1 MLKVIEYDGNLKGIA
16 QKLNNRKEEISIE
29 VNNAVNDIINDIRK
43 NGNQA
48 LINYCRKF
56 DGYQIKDENDFVV
69 SNQEKE
75 EALKQVDQDYIRIL
89 ERTKQQITEFHKNQ
103 IDKSWS
109 LYKDNGVI
117 MGQMARPIERVA
129 LYVPGGTAAYPST
142 VLMNAIPA
150 KLAGVKD
157 LVIIT
162 PVKADG
168 KVNPVIIAA
177 AKVSGVD
184 TIYKFGGAAPSK
196 MILKDHLPPSLNKVI
211 GKSP

>member
-1 MLKVIEYDGNLKGIA
+1 MLKVIEYDGNLKEIA

-89 ERTKQQITEFHKNQ
+89 DFLKFLTFFQSDFAICKFADTNFRTFC
-103 IDKSWS
+103 
-109 LYKDNGVI
+109 
-117 MGQMARPIERVA
+117 IEKRC
-129 LYVPGGTAAYPST
+129 
-142 VLMNAIPA
+142 NWF
-150 KLAGVKD
+150 VK
-157 LVIIT
+157 T
-162 PVKADG
+162 CAD
-168 KVNPVIIAA
+168 
-177 AKVSGVD
+177 
-184 TIYKFGGAAPSK
+184 FF
-196 MILKDHLPPSLNKVI
+196 
-211 GKSP
+211 

>member
-1 MLKVIEYDGNLKGIA
+1 MLKVIEYDGNLKEIA

-109 LYKDNGVI
+109 LYKENGVMI
-117 MGQMARPIERVA
+117 IRNSFPQ
-129 LYVPGGTAAYPST
+129 
-142 VLMNAIPA
+142 
-150 KLAGVKD
+150 
-157 LVIIT
+157 LV
-162 PVKADG
+162 D
-168 KVNPVIIAA
+168 
-177 AKVSGVD
+177 VD
-184 TIYKFGGAAPSK
+184 NLQAVHFGNIDQWLEVRG
-196 MILKDHLPPSLNKVI
+196 
-211 GKSP
+211 

>member
-117 MGQMARPIERVA
+117 MGQMVRPIERVA

-150 KLAGVKD
+150 KLSGVKD

-184 TIYKFGGAAPSK
+184 TIYKFGGSTR
-196 MILKDHLPPSLNKVI
+196 
-211 GKSP
+211 GCCYR

>member
-184 TIYKFGGAAPSK
+184 TIYKFG
-196 MILKDHLPPSLNKVI
+196 IWQRR
-211 GKSP
+211 

>member
-1 MLKVIEYDGNLKGIA
+1 MLKVIQYDGNLKEIA

-29 VNNAVNDIINDIRK
+29 VNNAVSDIIEDIRK

-48 LINYCRKF
+48 LINYCQKF
-56 DGYQIKDENDFVV
+56 DGYQIKDESDFVV
-69 SNQEKE
+69 SDQEKE

-89 ERTKQQITEFHKNQ
+89 ERTKKQITEFHKNQ

-117 MGQMARPIERVA
+117 MGQMVRPIERVA

-168 KVNPVIIAA
+168 KVNPVIFAA

-184 TIYKFGGAAPSK
+184 TIINLVEPKGLLRLLMVQK
-196 MILKDHLPPSLNKVI
+196 QLKK
-211 GKSP
+211 

>member
-1 MLKVIEYDGNLKGIA
+1 MLKVIQYDGNLKEIA

-48 LINYCRKF
+48 LINYCQKF

-117 MGQMARPIERVA
+117 MGQMVRPIERVA

-150 KLAGVKD
+150 KLAGVLSEGMLLCAED
-157 LVIIT
+157 AEGNLALMT
-162 PVKADG
+162 PEKAM
-168 KVNPVIIAA
+168 P
-177 AKVSGVD
+177 SGAE
-184 TIYKFGGAAPSK
+184 IC
-196 MILKDHLPPSLNKVI
+196 
-211 GKSP
+211 

>member
-184 TIYKFGGAAPSK
+184 TIYKFGGAQGVAA
-196 MILKDHLPPSLNKVI
+196 IANVWCNN
-211 GKSP
+211 

>member
-1 MLKVIEYDGNLKGIA
+1 MLKVIEYDGNLKEIA

-117 MGQMARPIERVA
+117 MGQMVRPIERVA

-157 LVIIT
+157 LVILHRL
-162 PVKADG
+162 KQM
-168 KVNPVIIAA
+168 
-177 AKVSGVD
+177 AKL
-184 TIYKFGGAAPSK
+184 
-196 MILKDHLPPSLNKVI
+196 ILLLLQLQKYQVLILFINLVEHKELLLSLMEQKQL
-211 GKSP
+211 KK

>member
-1 MLKVIEYDGNLKGIA
+1 MLKVIEYDGNLKEIA

-89 ERTKQQITEFHKNQ
+89 ERTKQQITEFHKN
-103 IDKSWS
+103 
-109 LYKDNGVI
+109 
-117 MGQMARPIERVA
+117 AIE
-129 LYVPGGTAAYPST
+129 TAAPETALKRLIEQVSS
-142 VLMNAIPA
+142 VLPNRHMR
-150 KLAGVKD
+150 
-157 LVIIT
+157 
-162 PVKADG
+162 
-168 KVNPVIIAA
+168 
-177 AKVSGVD
+177 
-184 TIYKFGGAAPSK
+184 
-196 MILKDHLPPSLNKVI
+196 LKNFVQFS
-211 GKSP
+211 

>member
-117 MGQMARPIERVA
+117 MGQMVRPIERVA

-142 VLMNAIPA
+142 VLMNAFKA
-150 KLAGVKD
+150 LSLSTFDSSLFLAMLDNNSD
-157 LVIIT
+157 LFIF
-162 PVKADG
+162 
-168 KVNPVIIAA
+168 
-177 AKVSGVD
+177 S
-184 TIYKFGGAAPSK
+184 
-196 MILKDHLPPSLNKVI
+196 SLNFQN
-211 GKSP
+211 S